1 MDLLL
6 GRREQYRVYNVKQT
20 DIWFRKYMESGKM
33 QRGFRIRFVPYPE
46 ESKIEIQS
54 DNQLDINMLVRAM
67 KDSKLIKHK
76 IPFKVHK
83 VVKLKHGRRDGKDFS

>member
-6 GRREQYRVYNVKQT
+6 GRKVQYRVYNVQQT
-20 DIWFRKYMESGKM
+20 DKYFQKWMKAGKM
-33 QRGFRIRFVPYPE
+33 QRGFRIRFVPYLE

-54 DNQLDINMLVRAM
+54 DNQLEIDMLVRVLSDA
-67 KDSKLIKHK
+67 KLLKHK
-76 IPFKVHK
+76 IPFKIHN